1 MRGKSSTA
9 AASSLTKQTEDL
21 IIDKFIMPSHTIE
34 LSETE
39 ANNLMQLLDL
49 AIKAHGL
56 NVAEAAVTIAQK
68 VVAAKQLKPVTNGKK
83 G

>member
-9 AASSLTKQTEDL
+9 AVSSLTKQTEDL
-21 IIDKFIMPSHTIE
+21 ILDKFLMPSHTIE

-39 ANNLMQLLDL
+39 CNNLLQLLDL
-49 AIKAHGL
+49 AVKAHGL
-56 NVAEAAVTIAQK
+56 NVAEAAVTIAQR
-68 VVAAKQLKPVTNGKK
+68 VAAAKQSKPASGKK